1 MEIIKI
7 KLILI
12 LLVLSYFNTVN
23 AQNKEFK
30 EVKTGDDVIENYIIA
45 NGGKEN
51 LEKVKSIEM
60 TGVLTAMGKELS
72 MNVYTSSD
80 YYYVDISDPM
90 FGSTIA
96 IDRKNKKGWMKAM
109 GKIND
114 ISDEDINKYE
124 EMFEGSLWGHI
135 LHKEKYNINYIL
147 LGIENTDD
155 YHRAYVINFMRDTSL
170 LYTVY
175 FDTIDYNRLKQFKN
189 SSESYFED
197 FRFIGD
203 SGIKMPFKIT
213 EQFPIIAQKY
223 EFNTEFNT
231 SLLKKPEIKQ

>member
-1 MEIIKI
+1 
-7 KLILI
+7 
-12 LLVLSYFNTVN
+12 
-23 AQNKEFK
+23 
-30 EVKTGDDVIENYIIA
+30 
-45 NGGKEN
+45 
-51 LEKVKSIEM
+51 
-60 TGVLTAMGKELS
+60 
-72 MNVYTSSD
+72 
-80 YYYVDISDPM
+80 
-90 FGSTIA
+90 
-96 IDRKNKKGWMKAM
+96 MKAM

-147 LGIENTDD
+147 SGIENADD
-155 YHRAYVINFMRDTSL
+155 NHRAYVINFIRDTNL

-175 FDTIDYNRLKQFKN
+175 FDTIDYNRLKQVKK

-197 FRFIGD
+197 FRFIEE

-213 EQFPIIAQKY
+213 EQFPIIIQKY
-223 EFNTEFNT
+223 GFNTEFNT